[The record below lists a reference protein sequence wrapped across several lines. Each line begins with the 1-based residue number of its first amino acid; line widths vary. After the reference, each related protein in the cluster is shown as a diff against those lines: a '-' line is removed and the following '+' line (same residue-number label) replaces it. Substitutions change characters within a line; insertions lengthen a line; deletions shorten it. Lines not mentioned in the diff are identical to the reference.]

1 MADEYNLF
9 DLLPDILFTFTQV
22 NNRMKV
28 HSTNA
33 IYNQVIKTKIPNAET
48 YSKKIMAGL
57 KKIHFESFTC
67 FDLLA
72 LNEPHISNP
81 AIQYLE
87 QASRYEESMA
97 QEMQK
102 FVILSS
108 QEDIENV
115 KKVISITLSLNQVV
129 RDFMIQKELNKNQIK
144 CSGETFMTMVEQL
157 QALWKIIYHIPEHF
171 DVEELQGQET
181 DPIETFF
188 KRLKVEKL
196 TFRDL
201 PFKINPNAINRLY

>member
-1 MADEYNLF
+1 
-9 DLLPDILFTFTQV
+9 
-22 NNRMKV
+22 
-28 HSTNA
+28 
-33 IYNQVIKTKIPNAET
+33 
-48 YSKKIMAGL
+48 
-57 KKIHFESFTC
+57 
-67 FDLLA
+67 
-72 LNEPHISNP
+72 
-81 AIQYLE
+81 
-87 QASRYEESMA
+87 
-97 QEMQK
+97 
-102 FVILSS
+102 
-108 QEDIENV
+108 
-115 KKVISITLSLNQVV
+115 
-129 RDFMIQKELNKNQIK
+129 MIQKELNKNQIK